1 MIHRTRVVQPT
12 EADMSVNPPSHLRRE
27 IVAGATTFATMAYVF
42 VVNPMIL
49 SGAGMPFG
57 PAMTATVLAAFIGT
71 LLMGVYARRPFAVAP
86 YMGENAFIA
95 VTVVGVLGF
104 TWQQALGAIFIG
116 GVLFT
121 LLTVTGARGWLT
133 RAVPDS
139 LKIAFAAG
147 IGLFLAFV
155 GMNSAGLVD
164 LGGPGAPVRV
174 AHLTATGPLL
184 ALCGILLMGWLVQR
198 RVPGALLIGILAVA
212 AAGFATGAAS
222 LPGKL
227 VAAPP
232 PLTPLLGQ
240 LDIVGALRWDFLP
253 VILTVFILDFVDTM
267 GTLLGLARR
276 TDMLDAEGNLPEI
289 EKPMLCDSVAT
300 MAGAVLGTTT
310 TGTYL
315 ESAAGIEA
323 GGRTGVASVVTA
335 LLFLSMLFLSP
346 LFGAI
351 PGFAYGPA
359 LVLVG
364 AMMLQPLR
372 DLDTD
377 DMTEVL
383 PAFLTMIMMAFT
395 LNLGVGLTAGLAAWP
410 LLKLLT
416 GRAREV
422 RPGMWVLGGASL
434 LFFAIHPY

>member
-1 MIHRTRVVQPT
+1 MPRDP
-12 EADMSVNPPSHLRRE
+12 DPSLRRE

-57 PAMTATVLAAFIGT
+57 PAMTATVLAAFVGT

-86 YMGENAFIA
+86 YMGENAFVA

-116 GVLFT
+116 GLLFT
-121 LLTVTGARGWLT
+121 GLTLTGARAWLA
-133 RAVPDS
+133 RSVPDA

-155 GMNSAGLVD
+155 GMNSAGLVE
-164 LGGPGAPVRV
+164 LGTPGAPVRV
-174 AHLTATGPLL
+174 ADLTAAGPLL
-184 ALCGILLMGWLVQR
+184 ALCGILLMGGLVHR
-198 RVPGALLIGILAVA
+198 RVPGALLIGILATA
-212 AAGFATGAAS
+212 TAGFAVGAAE
-222 LPGKL
+222 LPDRF
-227 VAAPP
+227 VDAPP
-232 PLTPLLGQ
+232 PLSPVLCE
-240 LDIVGALRWDFLP
+240 LDIAGALRWDFLP

-276 TDMLDAEGNLPEI
+276 TDMLDADGHLPEI

-323 GGRTGVASVVTA
+323 GGRTGVASLVTA
-335 LLFLSMLFLSP
+335 GLFLSMLFLAP

-364 AMMLQPLR
+364 AMMLSPLR
-372 DLDTD
+372 DLDTG

-395 LNLGVGLTAGLAAWP
+395 LNLGVGLTAGLASWP

-422 RPGMWVLGGASL
+422 PPGMWVLGGVSA
-434 LFFAIHPY
+434 LFLAIHPY

>member
-1 MIHRTRVVQPT
+1 LSR
-12 EADMSVNPPSHLRRE
+12 NPDPSLRRE

-42 VVNPMIL
+42 ILNPMIL

-57 PAMTATVLAAFIGT
+57 PAMTATILAAFVGT

-86 YMGENAFIA
+86 YMGENAFVA
-95 VTVVGVLGF
+95 VTVVGVLGY

-133 RAVPDS
+133 RAVPDG

-155 GMNSAGLVD
+155 GMNSAGLVE
-164 LGGPGAPVRV
+164 LGAPGAPVRV
-174 AHLTATGPLL
+174 ADLTATGPLL
-184 ALCGILLMGWLVQR
+184 AICGILLMGGLTYR
-198 RVPGALLIGILAVA
+198 RVPGALLIGILVTA
-212 AAGFATGAAS
+212 ALGFALGAAS

-227 VAAPP
+227 VGSPP
-232 PLTPLLGQ
+232 PLSPVLFE
-240 LDIVGALRWDFLP
+240 LDIAGALRWDFLP

-276 TDMLDAEGNLPEI
+276 TGMLDAQGNLPEI

-346 LFGAI
+346 LFGAM

-364 AMMLQPLR
+364 AMMLAPLR

-422 RPGMWVLGGASL
+422 PAGMWVLGCVSV